1 MRLTAVWTGL
11 SSESSTT
18 RLTERLIDAAVASAR
33 ADGADPIVTRINLRQ
48 LATGLVNMTVT
59 PTPDPEL
66 EEAFEAVQQADAV
79 ITATPIYKMAPVGIH
94 TLFWQLIDEGALTS
108 TPVLLA
114 STGGTPRHSL
124 AAESTL
130 RPMLGY
136 LKGLVIPT
144 SVFAATDDWGDP
156 EDATRLARRI
166 ETAAAELMAWASG
179 NTGGRVR
186 AEKPVDALDPVGV
199 TPFEQLLEQR

>member
-33 ADGADPIVTRINLRQ
+33 TNGIDPVVTRINLRR

-79 ITATPIYKMAPVGIH
+79 ITATPIYKTAPVGIH
-94 TLFWQLIDEGALTS
+94 MLFWQLVDEGALAA

-114 STGGTPRHSL
+114 STGGTCLLYTSPSPRDS
-124 AAESTL
+124 
-130 RPMLGY
+130 
-136 LKGLVIPT
+136 
-144 SVFAATDDWGDP
+144 
-156 EDATRLARRI
+156 
-166 ETAAAELMAWASG
+166 
-179 NTGGRVR
+179 
-186 AEKPVDALDPVGV
+186 
-199 TPFEQLLEQR
+199 